1 MWELAS
7 SLRLFRDPSTAA
19 LHLPWVEQ
27 VRGSVGDL
35 DLLPLLSILPPDGY
49 VPDFLTPP
57 PESPL
62 VRVEDELERI
72 VATPA
77 RQVVKELDV
86 FASQHGGQVPAPAEP
101 LRRNPRRELPK
112 LVATLHEYW
121 RRAVEPHWPRILAL
135 LSADLRHRAKSLTEG
150 GAEALFDDLAP
161 TISFDAGWLE
171 IDQDWQGVVELKGQ
185 GLLLVPSAFSCMRPA
200 VISLEPWQPTVIY
213 PARGIALL
221 WDSLRQAQPELAGLL
236 GATRARLLAALD
248 APRSTTELA
257 AQLGVTPGGVSQH
270 LGALALGR
278 LVAKQRE
285 GRVVLYAR
293 THLGDALVAGG

>member
-1 MWELAS
+1 MAS

-27 VRGSVGDL
+27 VRGTVGDL
-35 DLLPLLSILPPDGY
+35 DLLPLLSLLPPEGY

-62 VRVEDELERI
+62 ARVDEELDRI
-72 VATPA
+72 LATPP
-77 RQVVKELDV
+77 RQVVKELDI
-86 FASQHGGQVPAPAEP
+86 FAGQHGGSIPAAAQA

-112 LVATLHEYW
+112 LVATLRDYW
-121 RRAVEPHWPRILAL
+121 QRAVEPHWPRVLAL
-135 LSADLRHRAKSLTEG
+135 LSADLRHRAKALTEG
-150 GAEALFDDLAP
+150 GANALFDDLAP
-161 TISFDAGWLE
+161 TIAFDGGWLDITQE
-171 IDQDWQGVVELKGQ
+171 WQGVVELDGR
-185 GLLLVPSAFSCMRPA
+185 GLLLVPSAFSCTRP
-200 VISLEPWQPTVIY
+200 SLIALKPGQPTVIY

-221 WDSLRQAQPELAGLL
+221 WDSMREAEPELAGLL
-236 GATRARLLAALD
+236 GSTRARLLGALD

-270 LGALALGR
+270 LTALARGR

-285 GRVVLYAR
+285 GRVVLYGR
-293 THLGDALVAGG
+293 TRLGDALLAGSA